1 MDTLTFVNGSAP
13 GPVWEDLRKSIDL
26 RQKANTA
33 TDLAFCRTGVNAMLA
48 SSWSLK
54 ERASVTCPGLVLIGF
69 LIIAGALHLRGASLL
84 ALFAELHGE

>member
-1 MDTLTFVNGSAP
+1 
-13 GPVWEDLRKSIDL
+13 
-26 RQKANTA
+26 
-33 TDLAFCRTGVNAMLA
+33 MLA